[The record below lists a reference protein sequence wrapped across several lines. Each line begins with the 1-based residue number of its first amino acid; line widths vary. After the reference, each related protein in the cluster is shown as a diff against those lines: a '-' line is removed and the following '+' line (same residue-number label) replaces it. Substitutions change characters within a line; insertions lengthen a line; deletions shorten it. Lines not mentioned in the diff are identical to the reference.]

1 MFLSPCEA
9 GRMRNSSPSKS
20 LKIEIMDG
28 AFFRGLG
35 KNFREWQCHAKW
47 LDRLDDRNWKKG
59 RTGICSNLF
68 TSR

>member
-1 MFLSPCEA
+1 MEKYGIEFPNVQERKCFYPPGFA

-35 KNFREWQCHAKW
+35 KHIQ
-47 LDRLDDRNWKKG
+47 
-59 RTGICSNLF
+59 SP
-68 TSR
+68 S